1 MFHDGYV
8 TPAYRQAGSNHE
20 HGPLVAVR
28 VKVRRPV
35 WAKGKGYGQ
44 RFKAK

>member
-1 MFHDGYV
+1 MTV
-8 TPAYRQAGSNHE
+8 SSPAKHE
-20 HGPLVAVR
+20 NGPLVRVR

-44 RFKAK
+44 RFKAR